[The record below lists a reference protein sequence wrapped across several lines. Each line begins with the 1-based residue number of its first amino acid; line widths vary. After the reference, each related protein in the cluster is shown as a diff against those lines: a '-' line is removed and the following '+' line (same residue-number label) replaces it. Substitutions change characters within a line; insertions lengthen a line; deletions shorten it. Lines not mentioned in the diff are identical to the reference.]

1 MSVNKKIN
9 GGAFLVARKIF
20 LSPLWLKKPS
30 SWKIIWIYI
39 LGKVNHKDTEGLK
52 RGEGYFNFVVERKN
66 IGNDITYN
74 NIREFTRF
82 ARKWSMID
90 TTRTTRGVVVKVLQ
104 YEKFQTLYNYQN
116 TTRNKIKT
124 QAKQNKNTPIY
135 KNGKNEKNEKNTHA
149 IFEIFW
155 KDYPRKINKQKA
167 LDAFGNVDCDL
178 SIILVALQK
187 QKKSKQWTEQDGRY
201 IPGPVKWL
209 KEEQWKKEKIDTQET
224 SEDLYAKYNK
234 I

>member
-1 MSVNKKIN
+1 
-9 GGAFLVARKIF
+9 
-20 LSPLWLKKPS
+20 
-30 SWKIIWIYI
+30 
-39 LGKVNHKDTEGLK
+39 
-52 RGEGYFNFVVERKN
+52 
-66 IGNDITYN
+66 
-74 NIREFTRF
+74 
-82 ARKWSMID
+82 MID